1 VAAALSTRQAPREL
15 PAACADR
22 FAAFRALL
30 WRDPSA
36 FTFLRTRPLE
46 ALAERCRVRPRPAAA
61 GLQLCV
67 LFSFSFSF
75 SFLFSFSF
83 SFLLFVSSLCGARRP
98 AASGAV
104 VPGVWALTRDAAPAA
119 GWRGAA
125 HDSPVR
131 AAWAPPRSEASA
143 HCLRLLWGLRLR
155 FLPVS

>member
-15 PAACADR
+15 PAACAGR

-46 ALAERCRVRPRPAAA
+46 ALAERCRVRPRPAAV
-61 GLQLCV
+61 GVQLCV
-67 LFSFSFSF
+67 
-75 SFLFSFSF
+75 LFSFSF

-98 AASGAV
+98 AVSGAV
-104 VPGVWALTRDAAPAA
+104 VPGVWALTRGAAPAA

-131 AAWAPPRSEASA
+131 AACAPPRPEASA

-155 FLPVS
+155 VHPAS